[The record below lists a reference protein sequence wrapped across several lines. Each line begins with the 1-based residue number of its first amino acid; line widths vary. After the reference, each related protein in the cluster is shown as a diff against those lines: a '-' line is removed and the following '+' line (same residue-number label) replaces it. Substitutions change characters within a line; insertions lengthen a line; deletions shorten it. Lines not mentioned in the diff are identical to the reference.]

1 MVVAERAARPSSL
14 YERDIRSRR
23 PGQSRYRV
31 QPNRRRK
38 NSSTLT
44 VLKLLRQRA
53 SIREFTY
60 TPVPDHILETVLLA
74 ALRAPASFNFQ
85 PYTFVEIRDP
95 QNCAEL
101 ADIAQHQGLD
111 T

>member
-1 MVVAERAARPSSL
+1 
-14 YERDIRSRR
+14 
-23 PGQSRYRV
+23 
-31 QPNRRRK
+31 
-38 NSSTLT
+38 
-44 VLKLLRQRA
+44 
-53 SIREFTY
+53 
-60 TPVPDHILETVLLA
+60 VLLA